1 MRVTMCSSGM
11 DCVWNDE
18 LIAMFG
24 ENLSAAH
31 SMISCGVFASNS
43 AEYFPILYTDN
54 MARLYR
60 LYHARMGI
68 MPL

>member
-1 MRVTMCSSGM
+1 MCKSGM

-31 SMISCGVFASNS
+31 SMISCGVFVSNS
-43 AEYFPILYTDN
+43 AENFSTLYTDN
-54 MARLYR
+54 MLGLYR
-60 LYHARMGI
+60 YV
-68 MPL
+68 MPEWV